1 MTTLVGDLENVQ
13 QDLHQDRVP
22 FWPSQVHQVPLA
34 HWEPGS
40 DPAPRDPKRP
50 REFWVGG
57 RGLYSGAGGPGGAQT
72 RTRRVSRGLAEPR
85 PETPPCAGR
94 GPREPETPPIMLG
107 RQLGA
112 LLRRRGGGRAPN

>member
-72 RTRRVSRGLAEPR
+72 RTRRVSRVRGTSDVPDNTTPAARGFAQALGPRAEPK
-85 PETPPCAGR
+85 
-94 GPREPETPPIMLG
+94 
-107 RQLGA
+107 A
-112 LLRRRGGGRAPN
+112 L